1 MKLCIL
7 VFFQEVPERFSLLQI
22 MGRCLILV
30 VCILQVSLCSRVASH
45 NSYNDLQIYE
55 KVEEVPAA
63 AERCD
68 ILASIYAKDMMGMAH
83 LLQEKL
89 QMLYCGSD
97 WLQGLWSSKG
107 THKVQLKIS
116 LD

>member
-1 MKLCIL
+1 MKLCTL
-7 VFFQEVPERFSLLQI
+7 VFFQEVPQRCSLLQT
-22 MGRCLILV
+22 MGRCLMLV
-30 VCILQVSLCSRVASH
+30 VCILQVSLCSGVASR

-68 ILASIYAKDMMGMAH
+68 IPASIYAKDMMGMAH

-89 QMLYCGSD
+89 QILYCSSD

>member
-7 VFFQEVPERFSLLQI
+7 VFFQEVPRFSLLQI
-22 MGRCLILV
+22 IGRCLILV
-30 VCILQVSLCSRVASH
+30 VYIPQVSLCSGVASH

-68 ILASIYAKDMMGMAH
+68 ILASIYAKDTMGMAH

-89 QMLYCGSD
+89 QILYCGSD